1 MKLFAA
7 TITICDL
14 CAHLLFWIIRMRSV
28 SLVHLVVGSVSL
40 SCSSAVCERCRS
52 AFCAAGC
59 GADIEDGAVLD
70 KAEDNLQPRR
80 R

>member
-1 MKLFAA
+1 
-7 TITICDL
+7 
-14 CAHLLFWIIRMRSV
+14 MRSV

-40 SCSSAVCERCRS
+40 LCSSAACERCRS

-59 GADIEDGAVLD
+59 GADIGDGAKEDTDTKELRAGAFLD